1 MSKPLSTLGG
11 SLSIATKLNLVLSIL
26 LIVVLGIA
34 AAWLTHWQGERM
46 QSQMQEEMQQANRQV
61 IDMMDAYAAQLER
74 SAALGAAALRANLP
88 GAVVV
93 LPERGDTAGKS
104 LPLLRIGE
112 RVINNST
119 LEVDRF
125 TRSTGALATVFVKD
139 GSEWVRIAT
148 SVKKEDGSRA
158 VGAVLSHDSP
168 AYASLNAGRAY
179 TGPAQ
184 LFGRDFMTLYTPL
197 SNEAG
202 QVVAAL
208 FVGEE
213 FTASLAA
220 LRQKIMSV
228 RFGESGYVYAFDAR
242 SEPGRMMIHPHSQG
256 KNLLDFKDRD
266 GIAINRVMLEQKRG
280 LLHYH
285 WAKPNSDEAIRPKIA
300 VFDSFERWGWIVAAS
315 SYEDEF
321 ASQLMA
327 MRLRLAIG
335 TLLIIALLFA
345 ATFWASR
352 TWVARPLAQAV
363 DAIRRVAAG
372 DLTVNFTAQS
382 QDEVGKLLQAADEMS
397 TQLRGMIGDVERSL
411 VALSGQARSLVAI
424 AEDVSSAS
432 GDQNAA
438 ASAMAACV
446 EEMSS
451 SINQVARHAEL
462 ARQMAVDASA
472 RSENG
477 AHVVGQATDT
487 MGQIAVAVRQAGQ
500 TVRQLDGLSERIAE
514 VVTVIRDIADQT
526 NLLALNAAIEAAR
539 AGEAGRGF
547 AVVADEV
554 RKLAERTTQSTLQI
568 TDTVSKIQQGA
579 RLAVEHMESGVE
591 QVDSGVS
598 SANDAASSLQ
608 AIRDGAGQVGQ
619 AVSGISDALSE
630 QDAASRDIALN
641 VEKIAHQA
649 DGNHG
654 KAREA
659 AKSATTLAGLAD
671 ALRASIS
678 RFKL

>member
-1 MSKPLSTLGG
+1 MSKPSTALHG
-11 SLSIATKLNLVLSIL
+11 SLSIAAKLNLVLSIL
-26 LIVVLGIA
+26 LIIFLGIA
-34 AAWLTHWQGERM
+34 ATWLTHWQGERM
-46 QSQMQEEMQQANRQV
+46 QIQMQQEMQQANRQV

-74 SAALGAAALRANLP
+74 SAVLGEAALRAGLP
-88 GAVVV
+88 GAVSV
-93 LPERGDTAGKS
+93 LPERGDTGGKS
-104 LPLLRIGE
+104 LPLLRIGD
-112 RVINNST
+112 RIINNSQV
-119 LEVDRF
+119 EVDRF
-125 TRSTGALATVFVKD
+125 TRSTGSLATIFIKD
-139 GSEWVRIAT
+139 GNEWVRIAT

-158 VGAVLSHDSP
+158 VGAPLNHDSP

-197 SNEAG
+197 SNESG

-220 LRQKIMSV
+220 LRQKIMAV
-228 RFGESGYVYAFDAR
+228 RFGESGYIYAFDAR
-242 SEPGRMMIHPHSQG
+242 NEPGRMMIHPHSQG

-266 GIAINRVMLEQKRG
+266 GIAINRVMVEQKHG

-285 WAKPNSDEAIRPKIA
+285 WAKPDSNEAVRPKIA
-300 VFDSFERWGWIVAAS
+300 VFDTFERWGWIVAAS

-321 ASQLMA
+321 AGQVMA
-327 MRLRLAIG
+327 MRIRLAIG
-335 TLLIIALLFA
+335 TLIIIALLFGT
-345 ATFWASR
+345 TFWASR

-363 DAIRRVAAG
+363 EAIRRVASG
-372 DLTVNFTAQS
+372 DLTVHFAAQS
-382 QDEVGKLLQAADEMS
+382 QDEVGALLQAADEMS
-397 TQLRGMIGDVERSL
+397 SRLRSMIGDVEHSL
-411 VALSGQARSLVAI
+411 VSLSSQAKSLVNI
-424 AEDVSSAS
+424 SEDVSAAS
-432 GDQNAA
+432 GDQNAE

-462 ARQMAVDASA
+462 ARQMAADASHRA
-472 RSENG
+472 ENG
-477 AHVVGQATDT
+477 TQVVGQATDT
-487 MGQIAVAVRQAGQ
+487 MGQIAVVVRQAGQ
-500 TVRQLDGLSERIAE
+500 TVRQLDGLSEQIAE

-568 TDTVSKIQQGA
+568 TDTVSKIQHGA
-579 RLAVEHMESGVE
+579 RLAVEHMENGVQ

-598 SANDAASSLQ
+598 SASDAANSLQ
-608 AIRDGAGQVGQ
+608 AIRDGAGQVGD
-619 AVSGISDALSE
+619 AVSGISEALRE
-630 QDAASRDIALN
+630 QDSASRDIALN
-641 VEKIAHQA
+641 VEKIAQQA

-654 KAREA
+654 KARA
-659 AKSATTLAGLAD
+659 AAASATALAGLAD

-678 RFKL
+678 RFKV